1 MKNKLVDLNN
11 HLFAQLERLG
21 DEGLKGDALEE
32 EVGRSKAISQ
42 ISKDVVSNASLA
54 LKAEQFKAEYGF
66 NQDKAMP
73 KMLEV
78 N

>member
-1 MKNKLVDLNN
+1 MKNKLTDLNN

-21 DEGLKGDALEE
+21 DEDLAGDNLAEE
-32 EVGRSKAISQ
+32 IERAKAVAQ
-42 ISKDVVSNASLA
+42 ISKNIIGNAALS
-54 LKAEQFKAEYGF
+54 LKAEEFKAEYGF
-66 NQDKAMP
+66 GKDKVMP